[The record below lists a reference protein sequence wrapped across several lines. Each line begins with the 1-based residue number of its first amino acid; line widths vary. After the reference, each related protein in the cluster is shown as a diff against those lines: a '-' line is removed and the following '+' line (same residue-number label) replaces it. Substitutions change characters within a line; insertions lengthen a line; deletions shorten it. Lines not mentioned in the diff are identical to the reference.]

1 MLFHFTSQVAH
12 QRFLCAL
19 KAHFE
24 YQNALL
30 MRIKSAG
37 VLPGMWSETAL
48 QNQRVAALKNAKVK
62 LLNLQPNNI
71 NERRVSLPAIRR
83 TTKRTEMKLLA

>member
-1 MLFHFTSQVAH
+1 VVTDWRLRRWRSQVAH

-19 KAHFE
+19 KARFE

-37 VLPGMWSETAL
+37 VLPGVVFGAIECPPI
-48 QNQRVAALKNAKVK
+48 NQ
-62 LLNLQPNNI
+62 P
-71 NERRVSLPAIRR
+71 SDF
-83 TTKRTEMKLLA
+83 

>member
-1 MLFHFTSQVAH
+1 MQPPQVAH
-12 QRFLCAL
+12 QRFFCAL

-37 VLPGMWSETAL
+37 VAAGVLPGT
-48 QNQRVAALKNAKVK
+48 LKKSHIANKTMFLCVVYVRLYVCDQK
-62 LLNLQPNNI
+62 FGNLL
-71 NERRVSLPAIRR
+71 
-83 TTKRTEMKLLA
+83 KG